1 MELRGYFENPK
12 IVFVGFVS
20 IWRFSGLAF
29 GEEDKKKK
37 ILFLQIHLDFENFL
51 RPFLHRADNKYSQQA
66 CV

>member
-12 IVFVGFVS
+12 IVFVGFDVS

-29 GEEDKKKK
+29 GEEDKK
-37 ILFLQIHLDFENFL
+37 ILFLQIHLGFENFL